1 MPRNYPEISVGL
13 GKFTPDL
20 FSRLMVMLRAFE
32 EGQSNFRRLDA
43 TRINL
48 PKRNL
53 ILAEIKSATSIA
65 TNRWKY
71 TFEEVIPELFGGE
84 SPARNLIPRPGFTDT
99 RVAYNLMEF
108 TNTADFLAPGIDLSA
123 ADFPDGMS
131 PQNIFTGTFV
141 LMYIQRDRQGEEI
154 GFFCVPNAIDGSCS

>member
-32 EGQSNFRRLDA
+32 EGQSNFRRLDG
-43 TRINL
+43 TRTYL

-53 ILAEIKSATSIA
+53 IIAEIKESESYA
-65 TNRWKY
+65 TNRFKY
-71 TFEEVIPELFGGE
+71 TFEEVIPELFGGDT
-84 SPARNLIPRPGFTDT
+84 PTRNFVPRPGSKEMTG
-99 RVAYNLMEF
+99 YNLIEF
-108 TNTADFLAPGIDLSA
+108 QNTADFMGPGVDLSA

-131 PQNIFTGTFV
+131 PQAIADGTLV
-141 LMYIQRDRQGEEI
+141 LMYIQRDRQGEEV
-154 GFFCVPNAIDGSCS
+154 GFFNVANAIDGSCS